1 MADRTETVVIDLEVE
16 VEDSIESIND
26 LTKANKALR
35 EERNKLNIASES
47 GKKRAQELNA
57 QIDANTAK
65 IKDNVSAIEKQK
77 INIGNYK
84 SALDGV
90 HPALGAVGEG
100 LEKGA
105 SGFKAMTLQALAFIA
120 TPIGAILAGLVAV
133 FGLLKA
139 ALSNNN
145 ELLDKFENITT
156 AIGDVVDVLVGRL
169 GMLGEALVAV
179 FEGEFSKAAD
189 LASGA
194 FTGLAAEIGNAVGE
208 GQKFLQMARDVEDA
222 QRALTL
228 QTAKQENEIKRLVVA
243 SKNRNLTFDEQEK
256 MLRKALAL
264 EEELVDKRIAIA
276 EKDLEATAGKL
287 AKEQQ
292 MYRKAGETVEEFTNR
307 ILTDSKSLDSLID
320 PVIEKVVALEQAR
333 GSSLAFQEK
342 LENNLAAIQEK
353 RAEAIK
359 KQNEAQAEAN
369 ALLEANRRIANETT
383 VTTED
388 PLTDAFAT
396 QAQIRIDLN
405 KHMNDTIAAQ
415 DKKFA
420 DEKKER
426 DQAGADFTIMQKER
440 ELQATAAVFGG
451 IAGLMDDQSQAY
463 KAFASAQV
471 LISTYAA
478 ATKAYEAAFL
488 PLPTVASPAIGA
500 AFAAAA
506 VLQGLGNLA
515 AINGIQ
521 FAEGGYTGD
530 GGKYQPAGVVH
541 RGEYVVPQ
549 SVVKSPAASYH
560 ISALEGMRN
569 GYYDGG
575 YATKS
580 VTNPIN
586 MQIEVANAIKNLGP
600 FEVSAVQMTKVQK
613 QVVVKQQISKR

>member
-369 ALLEANRRIANETT
+369 ALLEANKRIQNIQEITT
-383 VTTED
+383 AD

-396 QAQIRIDLN
+396 QAEIRIDLN
-405 KHMNDTIAAQ
+405 KHMNDTIA
-415 DKKFA
+415 DNNEKFR
-420 DEKKER
+420 DEEIKRAEKAAE
-426 DQAGADFTIMQKER
+426 IQKNIEYQK
-440 ELQATAAVFGG
+440 LDATASVLGG
-451 IAGLMDDQSQAY
+451 IAGLLDKSGDEY
-463 KAFASAQV
+463 KAFATAQT

-478 ATKAYEAAFL
+478 ATKAYEAAFV
-488 PLPTVASPAIGA
+488 PPTVASPVLGA
-500 AFAAAA
+500 AYAATA
-506 VLQGLGNLA
+506 VLQGLANVA